1 MTEDQ
6 DAKDSQSDSG
16 SKTFINKNKDKKTKS
31 QRPLT
36 KIILRRLP
44 PSMTEEAFLEQVSPI
59 PDHDHFYFAK
69 PDPSLGNNLYCR
81 AYINFVNVD
90 DIYLF
95 RDKFDG
101 YVFLDEKGVEY
112 VGIVEYAPFQ
122 RIPKKKKKKDP
133 KCGTIESDPI
143 YQDFVEGLK
152 KDPETENQPK
162 LEYSYP
168 VNDGNDKKVQST
180 PLLEYL
186 AARKQDKRGRDE
198 RRRRENDKRKM
209 RIERKTKDNP
219 IKRPG
224 DISEDENFND
234 NTDYYDNKYNNH
246 SFWYGEQRIY
256 HKSKVKSAVVKTEL
270 KSIHGSDEFISTDSD
285 WDSHFPALSAKT
297 HNTFTLTS
305 GKFCDKKETQEGSQK
320 SGGDTC
326 FKEEETGDGEVKK
339 IKSREWEKEK
349 VSDARDDQV
358 KSENR
363 DGSVFESKS
372 YRDQRKA
379 GINSLSDKK
388 KKLDT
393 DKKDS
398 ARDDEQGDD
407 SDRGAKKDKRDKF
420 KESPREQKS
429 KKYSDTRKERIKA
442 TDFGKSDKQSAINK
456 IMSLENKGK
465 SINHD
470 DIKPFT
476 QLPHVKTDD
485 LTKIIEGMDKKMKL
499 EESSKEATEEAF
511 TKSATVGVS
520 KMRRNSL
527 ESSELPVKEEAVL
540 KRQKSLDD
548 RSKSSDREGSEEKE
562 KSESG
567 DRRTERRI
575 RNKDRPSLVIYQPGM
590 GKFSKQRLAKE
601 KDTQPPTKSVN
612 DSEKKD
618 T

>member
-16 SKTFINKNKDKKTKS
+16 SKTFVNKNRETKKAKT

-36 KIILRRLP
+36 KIIFRRLP
-44 PSMTEEAFLEQVSPI
+44 PTMTEEAFLDQVSPI
-59 PDHDHFYFAK
+59 PDHDYFYFAK
-69 PDPSLGNNLYCR
+69 PDPSLGSNVYSR

-101 YVFLDEKGVEY
+101 YIFVDEKGLEY

-143 YQDFVEGLK
+143 YQDFIENLSK
-152 KDPETENQPK
+152 EPETENQPK

-168 VNDGNDKKVQST
+168 VNDGNDKKAQST

-209 RIERKTKDNP
+209 RVERKTKDGT
-219 IKRPG
+219 IKQAG
-224 DISEDENFND
+224 DNSEDDIYN
-234 NTDYYDNKYNNH
+234 DYYDCYDHKFEQHNY
-246 SFWYGEQRIY
+246 WYGEQKVYR
-256 HKSKVKSAVVKTEL
+256 KTKVKSVPLSDVKG
-270 KSIHGSDEFISTDSD
+270 SHGSDEFLSTDSD
-285 WDSHFPALSAKT
+285 WDSHFPALTMKS

-305 GKFCDKKETQEGSQK
+305 GKYCDKKENQGGIPN
-320 SGGDTC
+320 SGGDTY
-326 FKEEETGDGEVKK
+326 FKEDEVVDNDIKK

-349 VSDARDDQV
+349 SVTESKDDDV
-358 KSENR
+358 KETR
-363 DGSVFESKS
+363 DGTVFES
-372 YRDQRKA
+372 RTFREQRKLISTTL
-379 GINSLSDKK
+379 GDKK
-388 KKLDT
+388 KKMDG
-393 DKKDS
+393 DKKEY
-398 ARDDEQGDD
+398 APKDEDMTED
-407 SDRGAKKDKRDKF
+407 YDKNFKKDKKDKF

-429 KKYSDTRKERIKA
+429 KKYSDTRKERL
-442 TDFGKSDKQSAINK
+442 GKTEFAKTDKQAVISK
-456 IMSLENKGK
+456 MLLSENKSK
-465 SINHD
+465 THNYD

-476 QLPHVKTDD
+476 QLPQVKTDD
-485 LTKIIEGMDKKMKL
+485 LTRIIEGMDRKVKLDDSNDNKKDANDNT
-499 EESSKEATEEAF
+499 ESISVIKQ
-511 TKSATVGVS
+511 
-520 KMRRNSL
+520 RRNSL
-527 ESSELPVKEEAVL
+527 DSNDIPMKEESTL

-548 RSKSSDREGSEEKE
+548 RSKSTDREESEEVDK
-562 KSESG
+562 G
-567 DRRTERRI
+567 DNTERRAERRI

-601 KDTQPPTKSVN
+601 IQPNTTKSLT

>member
-16 SKTFINKNKDKKTKS
+16 SKTFINKNKDKKTKT

-44 PSMTEEAFLEQVSPI
+44 PTMTEEAFLEQVSPI
-59 PDHDHFYFAK
+59 PEHDHFYFAK
-69 PDPSLGNNLYCR
+69 PDPSLGNNLYSR

-143 YQDFVEGLK
+143 YQDFVESLK

-168 VNDGNDKKVQST
+168 VNDSNDKKVQST

-209 RIERKTKDNP
+209 RIERKTKD
-219 IKRPG
+219 
-224 DISEDENFND
+224 
-234 NTDYYDNKYNNH
+234 
-246 SFWYGEQRIY
+246 
-256 HKSKVKSAVVKTEL
+256 
-270 KSIHGSDEFISTDSD
+270 SI
-285 WDSHFPALSAKT
+285 
-297 HNTFTLTS
+297 
-305 GKFCDKKETQEGSQK
+305 
-320 SGGDTC
+320 
-326 FKEEETGDGEVKK
+326 KEEETAEGEVKK

-349 VSDARDDQV
+349 ASDARDDQV
-358 KSENR
+358 KSDGK

-372 YRDQRKA
+372 YRDQRKTGA
-379 GINSLSDKK
+379 TVVSDKK
-388 KKLDT
+388 KKPDS
-393 DKKDS
+393 DKRD
-398 ARDDEQGDD
+398 ARDDDQVEDD
-407 SDRGAKKDKRDKF
+407 DMGYKKDKRENTKF
-420 KESPREQKS
+420 SKESPREVKS
-429 KKYSDTRKERIKA
+429 KKYSDTRKERIKQ
-442 TDFGKSDKQSAINK
+442 TEVGKSDKQSAINK
-456 IMSLENKGK
+456 IMSSDNKVK

-485 LTKIIEGMDKKMKL
+485 LTKIIEGMDKKVKL
-499 EESSKEATEEAF
+499 SDSSKESNDDSTS
-511 TKSATVGVS
+511 KSSPVGVS

-527 ESSELPVKEEAVL
+527 ESGEMPVKDDLVL
-540 KRQKSLDD
+540 KRQNSLDD
-548 RSKSSDREGSEEKE
+548 RSKSTDREGSEEKE

-601 KDTQPPTKSVN
+601 KDTPPPAKSIN

>member
-16 SKTFINKNKDKKTKS
+16 SKTFINKNKDKKTKT

-44 PSMTEEAFLEQVSPI
+44 PTMTEEAFLEQVSPI
-59 PDHDHFYFAK
+59 PEHDHFYFAK
-69 PDPSLGNNLYCR
+69 PDPSLGNNLYSR

-101 YVFLDEKGVEY
+101 YVFLDEKGGEY
-112 VGIVEYAPFQ
+112 IGIVEYAPFQ

-143 YQDFVEGLK
+143 YQDFVESLK

-168 VNDGNDKKVQST
+168 VNDSNDKKVQST

-209 RIERKTKDNP
+209 RIERKTKDS

-234 NTDYYDNKYNNH
+234 NIDYYDNKYNNH

-256 HKSKVKSAVVKTEL
+256 HKSKVKCAVSKSEL

-285 WDSHFPALSAKT
+285 WDSHFPALSTKT

-326 FKEEETGDGEVKK
+326 FKEEETAEGEVKK

-349 VSDARDDQV
+349 ASDARDDQV
-358 KSENR
+358 KSDGK

-372 YRDQRKA
+372 YRDRKT
-379 GINSLSDKK
+379 GVNVVSDKK
-388 KKLDT
+388 KKPDS
-393 DKKDS
+393 DKRDA
-398 ARDDEQGDD
+398 ARDDDQVDD
-407 SDRGAKKDKRDKF
+407 DDMGYKKDKRENTKF
-420 KESPREQKS
+420 SKESPREVKS
-429 KKYSDTRKERIKA
+429 KKYSDTRKERIKQ
-442 TDFGKSDKQSAINK
+442 TEVGKSDKQSAINK
-456 IMSLENKGK
+456 IMSSDNKVK

-476 QLPHVKTDD
+476 QQPHVKTDD
-485 LTKIIEGMDKKMKL
+485 LTKIIEGMDKKVKL
-499 EESSKEATEEAF
+499 SDSKDSNDDSSSK
-511 TKSATVGVS
+511 SPSVGVS

-527 ESSELPVKEEAVL
+527 ESGEMPIKDDLVL
-540 KRQKSLDD
+540 KRQNSLDD
-548 RSKSSDREGSEEKE
+548 RSKSTDREGSEEKE

-601 KDTQPPTKSVN
+601 KDAPPAKSIN

>member
-6 DAKDSQSDSG
+6 DVKDSQSDSG
-16 SKTFINKNKDKKTKS
+16 SKTFINKNKDKKPKS

-44 PSMTEEAFLEQVSPI
+44 PTMTEEAFLEQVSPI
-59 PDHDHFYFAK
+59 PEHDHFYFAK
-69 PDPSLGNNLYCR
+69 PDLSLGNNVYSR
-81 AYINFVNVD
+81 AYINFVNVE

-101 YVFLDEKGVEY
+101 YIFLDEKGVEY

-143 YQDFVEGLK
+143 YQDFIEHLN

-180 PLLEYL
+180 PLLDYL

-209 RIERKTKDNP
+209 RIERKTKEIP

-224 DISEDENFND
+224 DVSEDEMLIENSDFYEQKHKN
-234 NTDYYDNKYNNH
+234 
-246 SFWYGEQRIY
+246 FWYGEQRVY
-256 HKSKVKSAVVKTEL
+256 HKSKIRCTVRPEL
-270 KSIHGSDEFISTDSD
+270 KSAHGSDEFVSTDSD
-285 WDSHFPALSAKT
+285 WDSHFPALSMKS

-305 GKFCDKKETQEGSQK
+305 SQVCDKNEIQQEESIK

-326 FKEEETGDGEVKK
+326 SKEEETADTDIKK
-339 IKSREWEKEK
+339 IKSRDWDKEK
-349 VSDARDDQV
+349 AESKDDAKD
-358 KSENR
+358 ST
-363 DGSVFESKS
+363 VFESKTF
-372 YRDQRKA
+372 REQRKS
-379 GINSLSDKK
+379 NSNISADKKKRIESDKK
-388 KKLDT
+388 EPSG
-393 DKKDS
+393 KDEDQ
-398 ARDDEQGDD
+398 AYD
-407 SDRGAKKDKRDKF
+407 SDKGNKKEKRDKYN
-420 KESPREQKS
+420 KESPRELKS
-429 KKYSDTRKERIKA
+429 KKYSDTRKDRIKQVESV
-442 TDFGKSDKQSAINK
+442 KSDKQSAINK
-456 IMSLENKGK
+456 IMSSENKSK
-465 SINHD
+465 SLNHD

-476 QLPHVKTDD
+476 QLPQVKTDD
-485 LTKIIEGMDKKMKL
+485 LTKIIDGMEKKMKVDD
-499 EESSKEATEEAF
+499 SKSQKDTKDSNDNVTEKLVDVS
-511 TKSATVGVS
+511 TKA
-520 KMRRNSL
+520 RRNSF
-527 ESSELPVKEEAVL
+527 ETSGTADKEESVL
-540 KRQKSLDD
+540 RRQKSLDD

-562 KSESG
+562 KGDST

-590 GKFSKQRLAKE
+590 GKFSKQRLAKD
-601 KDTQPPTKSVN
+601 KDTTGSSKSVN
-612 DSEKKD
+612 ESEKKD

>member
-16 SKTFINKNKDKKTKS
+16 SKNFASKNKDKKIKP

-36 KIILRRLP
+36 KIVLRRLP

-59 PDHDHFYFAK
+59 PEHDHFYFAK
-69 PDPSLGNNLYCR
+69 PDTSLGHNVYSR
-81 AYINFVNVD
+81 AYINFVNVE

-101 YVFLDEKGVEY
+101 YIFLDEKGVEY
-112 VGIVEYAPFQ
+112 VGIVEYALFQ

-143 YQDFVEGLK
+143 YQEFIESLT
-152 KDPETENQPK
+152 KDPESENQPK
-162 LEYSYP
+162 LEFSYP

-186 AARKQDKRGRDE
+186 AARKQNKSGRDE

-209 RIERKTKDNP
+209 RIERKTKEMP

-224 DISEDENFND
+224 DISDDETYTENCDYSEHKHKNFW
-234 NTDYYDNKYNNH
+234 
-246 SFWYGEQRIY
+246 FGEQRVY
-256 HKSKVKSAVVKTEL
+256 HKSKLKATVKPEL
-270 KSIHGSDEFISTDSD
+270 KNVHGSDEFISTDSD
-285 WDSHFPALSAKT
+285 WDSQFPALSMKT

-305 GKFCDKKETQEGSQK
+305 GKFYGKEETVEPNEK

-326 FKEEETGDGEVKK
+326 VKEEETGEEVKK

-349 VSDARDDQV
+349 SSTDLKDDSSR
-358 KSENR
+358 SEIK
-363 DGSVFESKS
+363 DGAIYESKT
-372 YRDQRKA
+372 YREQRKA
-379 GINSLSDKK
+379 GNNAVIDKK
-388 KKLDT
+388 VKKT
-393 DKKDS
+393 EGDKKEISGKDVEQ
-398 ARDDEQGDD
+398 DED
-407 SDRGAKKDKRDKF
+407 SDRGFKRDKRDKF
-420 KESPREQKS
+420 KESPRESKS
-429 KKYSDTRKERIKA
+429 KKYSDTRKERIKQ
-442 TDFGKSDKQSAINK
+442 TEFVKSEKQSVINK
-456 IMSLENKGK
+456 IISSDGK
-465 SINHD
+465 SKSLNHD

-476 QLPHVKTDD
+476 QLPQVKTDD

-499 EESSKEATEEAF
+499 EEAQKEHMPDNV
-511 TKSATVGVS
+511 SAVS
-520 KMRRNSL
+520 AKTRRSSL
-527 ESSELPVKEEAVL
+527 ESGEMTTKDESVL

-548 RSKSSDREGSEEKE
+548 RSKSTDREGSEEKE

-575 RNKDRPSLVIYQPGM
+575 RNKDRPSMVIYQPGM

-601 KDTQPPTKSVN
+601 KDTQPQTAAKPVN

>member
-16 SKTFINKNKDKKTKS
+16 SKTFINKNKDKKTKT

-44 PSMTEEAFLEQVSPI
+44 PTMTEEAFLEQVSPI

-69 PDPSLGNNLYCR
+69 PDPSLGNNLYSR

-143 YQDFVEGLK
+143 YQEFVEGLN

-168 VNDGNDKKVQST
+168 VNDANDKKVQST

-209 RIERKTKDNP
+209 RIERKTK
-219 IKRPG
+219 
-224 DISEDENFND
+224 EM
-234 NTDYYDNKYNNH
+234 
-246 SFWYGEQRIY
+246 
-256 HKSKVKSAVVKTEL
+256 
-270 KSIHGSDEFISTDSD
+270 SI
-285 WDSHFPALSAKT
+285 
-297 HNTFTLTS
+297 
-305 GKFCDKKETQEGSQK
+305 
-320 SGGDTC
+320 
-326 FKEEETGDGEVKK
+326 KEEDGTEGEVKK

-349 VSDARDDQV
+349 IDGKDDQARSDS
-358 KSENR
+358 K
-363 DGSVFESKS
+363 DGTVFESKTF
-372 YRDQRKA
+372 REQRKA
-379 GINSLSDKK
+379 GINILSDKK
-388 KKLDT
+388 KN
-393 DKKDS
+393 DKKENS
-398 ARDDEQGDD
+398 VKDDDQGED
-407 SDRGAKKDKRDKF
+407 SDRGYKKEKRDKF
-420 KESPREQKS
+420 SKESPREQKS
-429 KKYSDTRKERIKA
+429 KKYSDTRKERIKQSEY
-442 TDFGKSDKQSAINK
+442 GKSDKQSVINK
-456 IMSLENKGK
+456 IMSAESKVKG
-465 SINHD
+465 INHD

-485 LTKIIEGMDKKMKL
+485 LTKLIEGMDKKMKL
-499 EESSKEATEEAF
+499 EESMKDSKSRDFKDSNDETF
-511 TKSATVGVS
+511 TKLTPVGVA
-520 KMRRNSL
+520 KMRRSSL
-527 ESSELPVKEEAVL
+527 ESGEVPVKDESLL

-548 RSKSSDREGSEEKE
+548 RGKSSEREESEEKE

-601 KDTQPPTKSVN
+601 KDTQPPTKSIS

>member
-168 VNDGNDKKVQST
+168 VNDANDKKVQST

-209 RIERKTKDNP
+209 RIERKTKENP
-219 IKRPG
+219 I
-224 DISEDENFND
+224 
-234 NTDYYDNKYNNH
+234 
-246 SFWYGEQRIY
+246 
-256 HKSKVKSAVVKTEL
+256 
-270 KSIHGSDEFISTDSD
+270 
-285 WDSHFPALSAKT
+285 
-297 HNTFTLTS
+297 
-305 GKFCDKKETQEGSQK
+305 
-320 SGGDTC
+320 
-326 FKEEETGDGEVKK
+326 KEEETGDGEVKK

-349 VSDARDDQV
+349 ASDARDDQV

-388 KKLDT
+388 KKLET
-393 DKKDS
+393 DKRDN

-420 KESPREQKS
+420 KDSPREQKS
-429 KKYSDTRKERIKA
+429 KKYSDTRKERIKS

-485 LTKIIEGMDKKMKL
+485 LTKIIEGMDKKMKQ
-499 EESSKEATEEAF
+499 EESSKDTSEEAF
-511 TKSATVGVS
+511 PKSATVGVA

-527 ESSELPVKEEAVL
+527 ESGEQSVKEEAVL

>member
-16 SKTFINKNKDKKTKS
+16 SKTFINKNKDKKTKT

-44 PSMTEEAFLEQVSPI
+44 PTMTEQAFLEQVSPI

-69 PDPSLGNNLYCR
+69 PDPSLGNNLYSR

-101 YVFLDEKGVEY
+101 YVFLDEKGVEF

-133 KCGTIESDPI
+133 KCGTIETDPI
-143 YQDFVEGLK
+143 YQEFVESLN

-162 LEYSYP
+162 LEFSYP
-168 VNDGNDKKVQST
+168 VNDVNDKKVQST

-198 RRRRENDKRKM
+198 RRRRDNDKRKM
-209 RIERKTKDNP
+209 RNERKTKEMT

-234 NTDYYDNKYNNH
+234 YIDYSHHKYNHH

-256 HKSKVKSAVVKTEL
+256 HKSKGKCGVVKTEL
-270 KSIHGSDEFISTDSD
+270 KTTHGSDEFISTDSD
-285 WDSHFPALSAKT
+285 WDSHFPALSTKT

-326 FKEEETGDGEVKK
+326 FKEEDTGDGEVKK
-339 IKSREWEKEK
+339 IKSREWEKDGK
-349 VSDARDDQV
+349 DDQV
-358 KSENR
+358 KSDSK
-363 DGSVFESKS
+363 DGSVFESKT
-372 YRDQRKA
+372 YREQRKA
-379 GINSLSDKK
+379 GINILGEKK
-388 KKLDT
+388 KKTDN
-393 DKKDS
+393 DKKEK
-398 ARDDEQGDD
+398 DDDQGDD
-407 SDRGAKKDKRDKF
+407 SDKGYKKDKRDKF
-420 KESPREQKS
+420 KESPREPKS
-429 KKYSDTRKERIKA
+429 KKYSDTRKERIKQSEFVK
-442 TDFGKSDKQSAINK
+442 TDKQSTINK
-456 IMSLENKGK
+456 IISTDSKVKSMS
-465 SINHD
+465 HD

-485 LTKIIEGMDKKMKL
+485 YTKIIDGMDKKKL
-499 EESSKEATEEAF
+499 EESFKDGKVKDFNDETF
-511 TKSATVGVS
+511 TKMTSVGVS
-520 KMRRNSL
+520 KMRRSSL
-527 ESSELPVKEEAVL
+527 ESGEVPIKDEYLL

-548 RSKSSDREGSEEKE
+548 RGKSSEREESEEKD
-562 KSESG
+562 KSDS

-601 KDTQPPTKSVN
+601 KETQPPTKSIS

>member
-16 SKTFINKNKDKKTKS
+16 IKTFSARNKDKKIKA

-36 KIILRRLP
+36 KLILRRLP
-44 PSMTEEAFLEQVSPI
+44 PTMTEEAFLEQVSPI
-59 PDHDHFYFAK
+59 PEHDHFYFAK
-69 PDPSLGNNLYCR
+69 PDPSLGHSVYSR
-81 AYINFVNVD
+81 AYINFVNVE

-101 YVFLDEKGVEY
+101 YIFLDEKGVEY

-143 YQDFVEGLK
+143 YQEFLENLN
-152 KDPETENQPK
+152 KDQETENQPK

-168 VNDGNDKKVQST
+168 VNDVNDKKVQST

-209 RIERKTKDNP
+209 RIERKTKDMP

-224 DISEDENFND
+224 DISEDETYKDICDYNENKHKNFW
-234 NTDYYDNKYNNH
+234 
-246 SFWYGEQRIY
+246 FGEQRIY
-256 HKSKVKSAVVKTEL
+256 HKSKAKCTSDITEI
-270 KSIHGSDEFISTDSD
+270 KYQGSDEFISTDSD
-285 WDSHFPALSAKT
+285 WDTQFPALSMKT
-297 HNTFTLTS
+297 HNTFTLIS
-305 GKFCDKKETQEGSQK
+305 GKICDNEEINQEGSKK
-320 SGGDTC
+320 SAGDTC
-326 FKEEETGDGEVKK
+326 LKEEETADSEVKK
-339 IKSREWEKEK
+339 IKSRDWEKEK
-349 VSDARDDQV
+349 LIDIKEDTR
-358 KSENR
+358 SESK
-363 DGSVFESKS
+363 DGTVFESKT

-379 GINSLSDKK
+379 NLLNDKK
-388 KKLDT
+388 KRIDN
-393 DKKDS
+393 DKKENIS
-398 ARDDEQGDD
+398 KDDDQGED
-407 SDRGAKKDKRDKF
+407 SDKGFMKEKRDKF
-420 KESPREQKS
+420 KESPRELKS
-429 KKYSDTRKERIKA
+429 KKYSDTRKDRIKQN
-442 TDFGKSDKQSAINK
+442 DFVKSEKQSVISKIISSEGKSKV
-456 IMSLENKGK
+456 L
-465 SINHD
+465 NH

-476 QLPHVKTDD
+476 QLPQVKTDD
-485 LTKIIEGMDKKMKL
+485 LAKIIDGMDRKFKL
-499 EESSKEATEEAF
+499 NETDTNVEKDYNDLLDSNAIGLTKARRSSVGSSEISIKEESI
-511 TKSATVGVS
+511 
-520 KMRRNSL
+520 
-527 ESSELPVKEEAVL
+527 L

-548 RSKSSDREGSEEKE
+548 HSKSSDREGSEEKDL
-562 KSESG
+562 SESTE
-567 DRRTERRI
+567 RRSERRI

-601 KDTQPPTKSVN
+601 KEQPPTTAKPIN

>member
-16 SKTFINKNKDKKTKS
+16 SKTFVNKNRETKKAKT

-36 KIILRRLP
+36 KIIFRRLP
-44 PSMTEEAFLEQVSPI
+44 PTMTEEAFLDQVSPI
-59 PDHDHFYFAK
+59 PDHDYFYFAK
-69 PDPSLGNNLYCR
+69 PDPSLGSNVYSR

-101 YVFLDEKGVEY
+101 YIFVDEKGLEY

-143 YQDFVEGLK
+143 YQDFIENLSK
-152 KDPETENQPK
+152 EPETENQPK

-168 VNDGNDKKVQST
+168 VNDGNDKKAQST

-209 RIERKTKDNP
+209 RVERKTKDGT
-219 IKRPG
+219 IK
-224 DISEDENFND
+224 EDEVVDND
-234 NTDYYDNKYNNH
+234 
-246 SFWYGEQRIY
+246 I
-256 HKSKVKSAVVKTEL
+256 
-270 KSIHGSDEFISTDSD
+270 
-285 WDSHFPALSAKT
+285 
-297 HNTFTLTS
+297 
-305 GKFCDKKETQEGSQK
+305 
-320 SGGDTC
+320 
-326 FKEEETGDGEVKK
+326 KK

-349 VSDARDDQV
+349 SVTESKDDDV
-358 KSENR
+358 KETR
-363 DGSVFESKS
+363 DGTVFES
-372 YRDQRKA
+372 RTFREQRKLISTTL
-379 GINSLSDKK
+379 GDKK
-388 KKLDT
+388 KKMDG
-393 DKKDS
+393 DKKEY
-398 ARDDEQGDD
+398 APKDEDMTED
-407 SDRGAKKDKRDKF
+407 YDKNFKKDKKDKF

-429 KKYSDTRKERIKA
+429 KKYSDTRKERL
-442 TDFGKSDKQSAINK
+442 GKTEFAKTDKQAVISK
-456 IMSLENKGK
+456 MLLSENKSK
-465 SINHD
+465 THNYD

-476 QLPHVKTDD
+476 QLPQVKTDD
-485 LTKIIEGMDKKMKL
+485 LTRIIEGMDRKVKLDDSNDNKKDANDNT
-499 EESSKEATEEAF
+499 ESISVIKQ
-511 TKSATVGVS
+511 
-520 KMRRNSL
+520 RRNSL
-527 ESSELPVKEEAVL
+527 DSNDIPMKEESTL

-548 RSKSSDREGSEEKE
+548 RSKSTDREESEEVDK
-562 KSESG
+562 G
-567 DRRTERRI
+567 DNTERRAERRI

-601 KDTQPPTKSVN
+601 IQPNTTKSLT